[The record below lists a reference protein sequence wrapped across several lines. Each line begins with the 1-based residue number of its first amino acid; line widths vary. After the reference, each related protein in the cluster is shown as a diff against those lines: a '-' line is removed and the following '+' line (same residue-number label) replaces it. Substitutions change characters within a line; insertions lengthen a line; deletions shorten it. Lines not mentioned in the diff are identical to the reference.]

1 MKSIADIL
9 LRFGSYAVLPSCRVL
24 REVGSF
30 ICKSVASNSGN
41 ATRNNGDVD

>member
-9 LRFGSYAVLPSCRVL
+9 LLFGSYVELM
-24 REVGSF
+24 EVGSF
-30 ICKSVASNSGN
+30 ICMSVASNSGN